1 MKAVGAIILA
11 IGLMAMGAR
20 AETLTPP
27 KTTRYPDVQDV
38 PARQEK
44 PAMTADE
51 LTKLKQDLSAARD
64 RQHQPEKN
72 RQKGPLPK
80 SKGTT
85 P

>member
-1 MKAVGAIILA
+1 MKVVGAIILA

-20 AETLTPP
+20 AETPTPP
-27 KTTRYPDVQDV
+27 KTTRYPDLR
-38 PARQEK
+38 PHEQEK

-51 LTKLKQDLSAARD
+51 LTKLKQDLSATRD
-64 RQHQPEKN
+64 RQNQPPKN
-72 RQKGPLPK
+72 RQKGPIPK